1 MFLLLTQ
8 PVFWRDPATEALTDV
23 WWVPIADSGPLLLTG
38 INRRFWFD
46 YETNAV
52 SLLND
57 GCCIAD
63 DAWTSEV
70 WQPTVSTQFTCFQ
83 DLGLTVSLTG
93 KNLGF
98 LHRFSIDV
106 VNWGVLPSSGHY
118 ISNISK
124 GRSST
129 PFSRLLYCMLQFKTK
144 HI

>member
-8 PVFWRDPATEALTDV
+8 PVFWRDPGTGALTDV

-57 GCCIAD
+57 GCSIAN

-70 WQPTVSTQFTCFQ
+70 WQQTLLTQFTIYINS
-83 DLGLTVSLTG
+83 TVS
-93 KNLGF
+93 
-98 LHRFSIDV
+98 
-106 VNWGVLPSSGHY
+106 
-118 ISNISK
+118 
-124 GRSST
+124 
-129 PFSRLLYCMLQFKTK
+129 
-144 HI
+144 